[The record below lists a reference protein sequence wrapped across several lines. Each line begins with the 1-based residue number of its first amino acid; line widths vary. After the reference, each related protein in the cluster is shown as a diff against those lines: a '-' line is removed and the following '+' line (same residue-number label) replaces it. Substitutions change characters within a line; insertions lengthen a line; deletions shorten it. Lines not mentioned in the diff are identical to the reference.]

1 VVSNIIAFLMT
12 NKNQARVRSM
22 KSTRVANTAARKVL
36 SCLSSNTH
44 PLPGTTKHSMA
55 TTTNKFGH
63 MLTGQITLLI
73 KMKLT
78 ISTYLVGSK
87 SQTKTATIKD
97 QFRRLRTS
105 IG

>member
-1 VVSNIIAFLMT
+1 MVSNIIAFLMT

-73 KMKLT
+73 KMST
-78 ISTYLVGSK
+78 ISNYLVGSK